1 MANIDIS
8 GENIFNYVR
17 DQLSLREHVISQVRS
32 EFTTGANLL
41 YNPSFTL
48 SSGKQVFV
56 DPGAP
61 FIFTSGKACTIR
73 MSSGVNL
80 RAENNILLPGEEDLG
95 GGNLA
100 KKYVLEGGTRSMDVS
115 RTSTKE
121 TFTYEVQKGDT
132 LSSIAK
138 KFNVED
144 WKVIAQQNNIQDVT
158 SLQIGQKLTIKGG
171 IDSFS
176 GVLSSPRSG
185 IGNQSGTAYGDPFI
199 RASEGDGFG
208 IVPMPGI
215 IDANLRQMSANGAVR
230 EAKVNFVCHNRR
242 QLDVLDALY
251 MRPGLPVM
259 LEWGWTPY
267 LSNEGTIET
276 DFPTIPEFFSN
287 NVTKREI
294 HDIIRYRKKE
304 FSGNYDGFLGQ
315 VKNFSISARPD
326 GGYDCTTEL
335 LGRGGLIEALR
346 GTRNKTKV
354 TPLYVRTN
362 QGADGALSLSSFEPN
377 KELTEEISQK
387 QLIDDLKSSDDLL
400 NILVVIRDIFQQR
413 TLSEIVAALANETDN
428 NGNPNTISSG
438 GFFGRD
444 GNLVITTDQIGTQ
457 TPQLDVFIDEETIA
471 QAQEIQDI
479 GDEATNTPNEN
490 LMADDQG
497 RETLLPNMDL
507 YNDDK
512 QEVIKLLKD
521 NGLDF
526 LNKPERVFSYF
537 EYTKEEEDGSQDGL
551 YQTFI
556 RWDYLSQIIN
566 LLCLN
571 QERKGNPEVEISF
584 TNELRTEYLEYS
596 LPFIDKKVFPD
607 ITIDGIQEKT
617 IVSELVGISYD
628 FNTCIM
634 PHQSFYVDNF
644 NNKENPEIFKDTR
657 PILRG
662 VKTSKKSIGYV
673 KFNIEFLIETY
684 INNKYERNSSD
695 NEFTFPTVK
704 NNFNLKKYI
713 DDIWEGVNKA
723 TGDIYNFKL
732 HTEFEHPYRVR
743 ILDFVGQPKS
753 LKSQL
758 YEFSVQGLNTI
769 TRDFGITTS
778 ITNEMAAQASIAALN
793 PNDADSLEAVTFARF
808 NRGVKSRFSEDSGNI
823 VKGKG
828 GAAARLQGDVEK
840 FQATIGE
847 LATYKLGMERGFYDL
862 RPLGFAG
869 AGLDAPSKALALVK
883 EIDSQIIS
891 IASRFPLEDEDGNL
905 HPKAGLLRQN
915 DEDIINDRTPVIL
928 LDINIKMDGISGLNI
943 LNYFAVNPDHLPIAY
958 ERPDLGFQIF
968 GIEENISAGNDWTT
982 TLRAGVKLLPTE
994 NQVIGKNKFLKI
1006 PDPTLNE
1013 LLSLAEKRQGSSV
1026 PRGLNL
1032 GFLNPVT
1039 HEIRI
1044 TGEFGEERKNSSG
1057 LRRHKG
1063 IDIGAKTQNVPGDPI
1078 IAPFSGIVTEIVEDL
1093 ENNTPGGTYIRIE
1106 FENFYDSGRD
1116 FDDTYD
1122 STVLTER
1129 GNGITS
1135 QQNNGWEDGGDPNKV
1150 VATFFHLSEIE
1161 GRIEKFHRVKAGEII
1176 GLMGG
1181 KPGDP
1186 GSGNAST
1193 GVHLHYQV
1201 EVIGSGAESLRGD
1214 ADEWWDI
1221 FSNQQ
1226 SNTSAIGNLVDPAF
1240 LLSTGKAYEDLG
1252 FEIGNQPYRKGVG
1265 GQYTEKVGYVL
1276 KRNYSSSTST
1286 SSGVSTTSY
1295 SSTAGQYSDKRL
1307 KTNIIK
1313 VGNTEY
1319 GISLYE
1325 FNYKNTLDLDHT
1337 SRFRGIIAQDLLK
1350 TNMSKAVILNNN
1362 GYYSIDYSQLNINL
1376 EKIS

>member
-1 MANIDIS
+1 MANIDIK

-48 SSGKQVFV
+48 PSGKQVFV

-95 GGNLA
+95 GSNLA
-100 KKYVLEGGTRSMDVS
+100 KKYVLEGGTRSIDIS
-115 RTSTKE
+115 KTSTKE

-138 KFNVED
+138 KFDVED

-185 IGNQSGTAYGDPFI
+185 IGDQLGTAYGDPFI
-199 RASEGDGFG
+199 RANEGDGFG

-230 EAKVNFVCHNRR
+230 EAKVNFVCHNRK

-354 TPLYVRTN
+354 TPLYIRTN
-362 QGADGALSLSSFEPN
+362 EGADGALSLSSVDPRGELVKEIAN
-377 KELTEEISQK
+377 KTLV
-387 QLIDDLKSSDDLL
+387 DDLKSSDDLL
-400 NILVVIRDIFQQR
+400 NILIAIRDVYTER
-413 TLSEIVAALANETDN
+413 
-428 NGNPNTISSG
+428 TISEQIAAAYNDVG
-438 GFFGRD
+438 ND
-444 GNLVITTDQIGTQ
+444 GNIETQ
-457 TPQLDVFIDEETIA
+457 SQASYYENGVMVQGSDRYSDFTPNDAEINFIIEETVTA
-471 QAQEIQDI
+471 TQNQEVQDI
-479 GDEATNTPNEN
+479 GDEATNVPNEN
-490 LMADDQG
+490 LTETGQG
-497 RETLLPNMDL
+497 RETLIPNNDL
-507 YNDDK
+507 YKDDK
-512 QEVIKLLKD
+512 EGVFKLLKD

-537 EYTKEEEDGSQDGL
+537 EYTKAEDNGSQDGL
-551 YQTFI
+551 FQTFV
-556 RWDYLSQIIN
+556 RWDYLSSIIN

-644 NNKENPEIFKDTR
+644 NNKANPEIFKDTR
-657 PILRG
+657 PILKG
-662 VKTSKKSIGYV
+662 VKASKKSIGYV

-713 DDIWEGVNKA
+713 DDIWEGVNRA

-732 HTEFEHPYRVR
+732 HTEFEHSYRVR
-743 ILDFVGQPKS
+743 VLDFIGQPKS
-753 LKSQL
+753 LRSQL
-758 YEFSVQGLNTI
+758 YEFSVQGLNTV

-823 VKGKG
+823 VG
-828 GAAARLQGDVEK
+828 GRRGSAARLQGDIEK

-862 RPLGFAG
+862 RPLGFVG
-869 AGLDAPSKALALVK
+869 SGLSTPSKAIALVK

-891 IASRFPLEDEDGNL
+891 IASRFPLEDENGSP

-915 DEDIINDRTPVIL
+915 DEDIINDRTPPLL

-943 LNYFAVNPDHLPIAY
+943 LNLFSVRNDHLPIAY
-958 ERPDLGFQIF
+958 DRPDLGFMIF

-982 TLRAGVKLLPTE
+982 TLRAGLKLLPTE
-994 NQVIGKNKFLKI
+994 NRVIGKNKFIKI
-1006 PDPTLNE
+1006 PDPTLGE
-1013 LLSLAEKRQGSSV
+1013 LLGLAEKREGSSV
-1026 PRGLNL
+1026 PRGPNL
-1032 GFLNPVT
+1032 GFLNPV
-1039 HEIRI
+1039 IRGPESPSGKSLRI
-1044 TGEFGEERKNSSG
+1044 SGEFGEERKSSSG
-1057 LRRHKG
+1057 LRRHRG
-1063 IDIGAKTQNVPGDPI
+1063 IDIAAAIKGVSGDI
-1078 IAPFSGIVTEIVEDL
+1078 IVAPFNGVVTEIVEDPD
-1093 ENNTPGGTYIRIE
+1093 NNTPGGTYVRIE
-1106 FENFYDSGRD
+1106 FENFYKVGED
-1116 FDDTYD
+1116 FD
-1122 STVLTER
+1122 SNGVTV
-1129 GNGITS
+1129 
-1135 QQNNGWEDGGDPNKV
+1135 QQHYGWEEGGNPSKV
-1150 VATFFHLSEIE
+1150 VATFFHLLEIE
-1161 GRIEKFHRVKAGEII
+1161 GRVKKFQRIRAGEPI

-1181 KPGDP
+1181 VPGEP

-1193 GVHLHYQV
+1193 GAHLHYQV
-1201 EVIGSGAESLRGD
+1201 EVIGGGAESLRGD
-1214 ADEWWDI
+1214 ADEWWDT

-1226 SNTSAIGNLVDPAF
+1226 SNTSAIGNLIDPAY
-1240 LLSTGKAYEDLG
+1240 LLSIGDAYDKLG

-1265 GQYTEKVGYVL
+1265 GLYSDREGYL
-1276 KRNYSSSTST
+1276 PK
-1286 SSGVSTTSY
+1286 STTPPP
-1295 SSTAGQYSDKRL
+1295 
-1307 KTNIIK
+1307 
-1313 VGNTEY
+1313 V
-1319 GISLYE
+1319 
-1325 FNYKNTLDLDHT
+1325 
-1337 SRFRGIIAQDLLK
+1337 
-1350 TNMSKAVILNNN
+1350 
-1362 GYYSIDYSQLNINL
+1362 SQGSVLQGA
-1376 EKIS
+1376 

>member
-1 MANIDIS
+1 MANIDIK

-17 DQLSLREHVISQVRS
+17 DQLSLREFVISQVRS
-32 EFTTGANLL
+32 ELTNQPGPT
-41 YNPSFTL
+41 YNPFITL
-48 SSGKQVFV
+48 PSGKQAFI

-61 FIFTSGKACTIR
+61 FVFTSGKACTIR

-80 RAENNILLPGEEDLG
+80 RTENNILLPGEEDLG
-95 GGNLA
+95 GSNLA
-100 KKYVLEGGTRSMDVS
+100 KKYVLEGGTRSIDIS

-158 SLQIGQKLTIKGG
+158 KLQIGQQLTIKGG

-185 IGNQSGTAYGDPFI
+185 IGNQLGTAYGDPFI
-199 RASEGDGFG
+199 RANEGDGFG

-230 EAKVNFVCHNRR
+230 EAKVNFVCHNRK

-354 TPLYVRTN
+354 TPLYIRTN
-362 QGADGALSLSSFEPN
+362 EWADGALSLSSVDPRGELVKEIAN
-377 KELTEEISQK
+377 KTLV
-387 QLIDDLKSSDDLL
+387 DDLKSSDDLL
-400 NILVVIRDIFQQR
+400 NILIAIRDVYQQR
-413 TLSEIVAALANETDN
+413 TISEQIAATYNDVDEDGTTRTYSQASYVENGQLVQGSDRYSNFEPN
-428 NGNPNTISSG
+428 NAE
-438 GFFGRD
+438 
-444 GNLVITTDQIGTQ
+444 NL
-457 TPQLDVFIDEETIA
+457 FIIQETIA
-471 QAQEIQDI
+471 TNEEIQDI
-479 GDEATNTPNEN
+479 EDKATNTPNEN
-490 LMADDQG
+490 LYAAGQG
-497 RETLLPNMDL
+497 RETLLPNNDL
-507 YNDDK
+507 YKKDTE
-512 QEVIKLLKD
+512 EVFKLLQD

-537 EYTKEEEDGSQDGL
+537 EYTKTEEDGSQDGL
-551 YQTFI
+551 FQTFI
-556 RWDYLSQIIN
+556 RWDYLSSIIN

-571 QERKGNPEVEISF
+571 QERKGNPEIEISF

-644 NNKENPEIFKDTR
+644 GKKDKFEIFKDTK
-657 PILRG
+657 PMLRG
-662 VKTSKKSIGYV
+662 VKASKKSIGYV

-713 DDIWEGVNKA
+713 DDIWEGVNRA

-732 HTEFEHPYRVR
+732 HTEFEHSYRVR
-743 ILDFVGQPKS
+743 ILDFIGQPKS
-753 LKSQL
+753 LRSQL
-758 YEFSVQGLNTI
+758 YEFSVQGLNTV

-823 VKGKG
+823 VG
-828 GAAARLQGDVEK
+828 GRGGSAAKLQGDIEK

-869 AGLDAPSKALALVK
+869 AGLSTPSKAIALVK

-891 IASRFPLEDEDGNL
+891 IASRFPLEDENGSP

-915 DEDIINDRTPVIL
+915 DEDIINDRTPPLL
-928 LDINIKMDGISGLNI
+928 LDVNIKMDGISGLNI
-943 LNYFAVNPDHLPIAY
+943 LNLFSVRNDHLPIAY
-958 ERPDLGFQIF
+958 DRPDLGFMIF

-982 TLRAGVKLLPTE
+982 TLRAGLKLLPTE
-994 NQVIGKNKFLKI
+994 NRVIGKNKFIKI
-1006 PDPTLNE
+1006 PDPTLGE
-1013 LLSLAEKRQGSSV
+1013 LLGLAVKRQGSSV

-1093 ENNTPGGTYIRIE
+1093 ENNTPGGTYVRIE
-1106 FENFYDSGRD
+1106 FENFYKRSEEFDS
-1116 FDDTYD
+1116 
-1122 STVLTER
+1122 
-1129 GNGITS
+1129 NGITS
-1135 QQNNGWEDGGDPNKV
+1135 QQDDGWEDGGDPDKV
-1150 VATFFHLSEIE
+1150 IATFFHLSEIE
-1161 GRIEKFHRVKAGEII
+1161 GRIQKNYIVKAGEII

-1252 FEIGNQPYRKGVG
+1252 FEIGNQFYQPEATG
-1265 GQYTEKVGYVL
+1265 GGIDKVGYVL
-1276 KRNYSSSTST
+1276 KRNYSSSTSN
-1286 SSGVSTTSY
+1286 SSLSTTSY
-1295 SSTAGQYSDKRL
+1295 SSTAAQYSDKRL

-1325 FNYKNTLDLDHT
+1325 FNYKNTLGLDHT
-1337 SRFRGIIAQDLLK
+1337 SRFRGMIAQDLLK
-1350 TNMSKAVILNNN
+1350 TNMLKAVILNNN